1 VCRSPLTAHRLPLTF
16 QSTPNHLESPAWPN
30 SSSASPSCSS
40 ASPNSETFFDLTAKA
55 DRLRALEASQAE
67 AGFWAN
73 PESARVTVQE
83 IKKLKG
89 WVTPWEELN
98 GRLTGAL
105 EMAQLLED
113 EPDAAMQDEVARE
126 TDSLDQAVE
135 AFELQAML
143 QGPDD
148 ARDALLTIHPGA
160 GGTESQDWAEMLMR
174 MYVRWAERHGFE
186 VSVLDLL
193 PGEEAGIKSVS
204 IQIKGEYA
212 YGYLKAEK
220 GVHRLVRISPYDSQA
235 RRHTSFAS
243 VFVYPDVDDT
253 IEIDI
258 RDEDIKMDVF
268 RASGAG
274 GQHVNK
280 TSSAVRLTHVPTGV
294 VVSCQQERSQTKNR
308 ATAMKMLRAALYQ
321 RKLEEQEAA
330 RAVVEATKTDN
341 SWGNQIRSY
350 VFQPYTMVNDHRT
363 EVKVGDVQR
372 VMDGDLDEF
381 IQAYLKR
388 FGGKAA

>member
-1 VCRSPLTAHRLPLTF
+1 LSG
-16 QSTPNHLESPAWPN
+16 
-30 SSSASPSCSS
+30 
-40 ASPNSETFFDLTAKA
+40 ASPNYETFFDLPAKA
-55 DRLRALEASQAE
+55 QRLNALEAQQAQP
-67 AGFWAN
+67 GFWAD
-73 PESARVTVQE
+73 PDAARASVQE
-83 IKKLKG
+83 IKTLKN
-89 WVTPWEELN
+89 WLTPYDNLDQ
-98 GRLTGAL
+98 RLRGAL
-105 EMAQLLED
+105 ELAELLEG
-113 EPDAAMQDEVARE
+113 EPDDALQSELVRE
-126 TDSLDQAVE
+126 TEEIQEAAE

-143 QGPDD
+143 QGPED

-174 MYVRWAERHGFE
+174 MYVRWAERREFE
-186 VSVLDLL
+186 VAILDLL

-204 IQIKGEYA
+204 IEIRGQYA

-243 VFVYPDVDDT
+243 VFVYPDIDDT
-253 IEIDI
+253 IEIDL
-258 RDEDIKMDVF
+258 RDEDIRMDVF

-280 TSSAVRLTHVPTGV
+280 TSSAVRLTHIPTNT

-308 ATAMKMLRAALYQ
+308 ATAMKMLRAAIYQ
-321 RKLEEQEAA
+321 KKLEEQEAA
-330 RAVVEATKTDN
+330 RALVEATKTDN

-372 VMDGDLDEF
+372 VMDGDLDTF

>member
-1 VCRSPLTAHRLPLTF
+1 LSGKAERL
-16 QSTPNHLESPAWPN
+16 N
-30 SSSASPSCSS
+30 
-40 ASPNSETFFDLTAKA
+40 
-55 DRLRALEASQAE
+55 ALEGKQALP
-67 AGFWAN
+67 GFWAD
-73 PESARVTVQE
+73 PEAARSSVQE
-83 IKKLKG
+83 IKSLKN
-89 WVTPWEELN
+89 WLTPYDTLHE
-98 GRLTGAL
+98 RLEGAL
-105 EMAQLLED
+105 EMAQLLD
-113 EPDAAMQDEVARE
+113 AEPDPGLEADIARE
-126 TDSLDQAVE
+126 ADQLQSAAE

-143 QGPDD
+143 QGPEDE
-148 ARDALLTIHPGA
+148 RDALLTIHPGA

-174 MYVRWAERHGFE
+174 MYVRWAERHGFQ

-193 PGEEAGIKSVS
+193 PGEEAGIKSVT
-204 IQIKGEYA
+204 IEIKGQYA

-220 GVHRLVRISPYDSQA
+220 GVHRLVRISPYDSQS

-243 VFVYPDVDDT
+243 VFVYPDIDDT
-253 IEIDI
+253 IEVDL
-258 RDEDIKMDVF
+258 RDEDIRMDVF

-280 TSSAVRLTHVPTGV
+280 TSSAVRLTHVPTNT

-308 ATAMKMLRAALYQ
+308 ATAMKMLRAAIYQ
-321 RKLEEQEAA
+321 KKLEEQEAA
-330 RAVVEATKTDN
+330 RALVEATKTDN

-372 VMDGDLDEF
+372 VMDGDLDAF

>member
-1 VCRSPLTAHRLPLTF
+1 VWL
-16 QSTPNHLESPAWPN
+16 
-30 SSSASPSCSS
+30 
-40 ASPNSETFFDLTAKA
+40 NSETFFDLSGKA
-55 DRLRALEASQAE
+55 ERLNALEAKQGLP
-67 AGFWAN
+67 GFWADA
-73 PESARVTVQE
+73 EAARTSVQE
-83 IKKLKG
+83 IKSLKN
-89 WVTPWEELN
+89 WLTPYDTLHE
-98 GRLTGAL
+98 RLEGAL
-105 EMAQLLED
+105 EMAELLAA
-113 EPDAAMQDEVARE
+113 EPDAGLEADIARE
-126 TDSLDQAVE
+126 ADALQESAE

-143 QGPDD
+143 QGPED

-174 MYVRWAERHGFE
+174 MYVRWAERHGFQ

-204 IQIKGEYA
+204 IEIKGQYA

-220 GVHRLVRISPYDSQA
+220 GVHRLVRISPYDSQS

-243 VFVYPDVDDT
+243 VFVYPDIDDT
-253 IEIDI
+253 IEVDL
-258 RDEDIKMDVF
+258 RDEDIRMDVF

-280 TSSAVRLTHVPTGV
+280 TSSAVRLTHVPTNT

-308 ATAMKMLRAALYQ
+308 ATAMKMLRAAIYQ
-321 RKLEEQEAA
+321 KKLEEQQAA
-330 RAVVEATKTDN
+330 SALVEATKTDN

-372 VMDGDLDEF
+372 VMDGDLDTF

>member
-1 VCRSPLTAHRLPLTF
+1 L
-16 QSTPNHLESPAWPN
+16 N
-30 SSSASPSCSS
+30 
-40 ASPNSETFFDLTAKA
+40 
-55 DRLRALEASQAE
+55 ALEAKQALP
-67 AGFWAN
+67 GFWSD
-73 PESARVTVQE
+73 PDTARTSVQE
-83 IKKLKG
+83 IKVLKN
-89 WVTPWEELN
+89 WLTPYENLDE
-98 GRLTGAL
+98 RLRGAL
-105 EMAQLLED
+105 EMAELLES
-113 EPDAAMQDEVARE
+113 EPDEGLQRELEREAEEIQAA
-126 TDSLDQAVE
+126 SE

-143 QGPDD
+143 QGPED

-174 MYVRWAERHGFE
+174 MYIRWAERHGFA
-186 VSVLDLL
+186 VAILDLL

-204 IQIKGEYA
+204 IQIRGQYA

-243 VFVYPDVDDT
+243 VFVYPDIDDA
-253 IEIDI
+253 IEIDL
-258 RDEDIKMDVF
+258 RDEDIRMDVF

-280 TSSAVRLTHVPTGV
+280 TSSAVRLTHVPTNT

-321 RKLEEQEAA
+321 KKLEEQEAA

-372 VMDGDLDEF
+372 VMDGDLDPF
-381 IQAYLKR
+381 IEAYLKR

>member
-1 VCRSPLTAHRLPLTF
+1 VWL
-16 QSTPNHLESPAWPN
+16 
-30 SSSASPSCSS
+30 
-40 ASPNSETFFDLTAKA
+40 NSETFFDLSGKA
-55 DRLRALEASQAE
+55 ERLNALEAKQTLP
-67 AGFWAN
+67 GFWADA
-73 PESARVTVQE
+73 EAARTSVQE
-83 IKKLKG
+83 IKSLKN
-89 WVTPWEELN
+89 WLTPYDTLHHRLEE
-98 GRLTGAL
+98 AL
-105 EMAQLLED
+105 EMAQLLEA
-113 EPDAAMQDEVARE
+113 EPDDGILADVGHEADELQTAA
-126 TDSLDQAVE
+126 E

-143 QGPDD
+143 QGPEDG
-148 ARDALLTIHPGA
+148 RDALLTIHPGA

-174 MYVRWAERHGFE
+174 MYVRWAERHGFQ
-186 VSVLDLL
+186 VTVLDLL

-204 IQIKGEYA
+204 IEIKGQYA

-220 GVHRLVRISPYDSQA
+220 GVHRLVRISPYDSQS

-243 VFVYPDVDDT
+243 VFVYPDIDDT
-253 IEIDI
+253 IEIDL
-258 RDEDIKMDVF
+258 RDEDIRMDVF

-280 TSSAVRLTHVPTGV
+280 TSSAVRLTHVPTNT

-308 ATAMKMLRAALYQ
+308 ATAMKMLRAAIYQ
-321 RKLEEQEAA
+321 KKLEEQEAA
-330 RAVVEATKTDN
+330 SALVEATKTDN

-372 VMDGDLDEF
+372 VMDGDLDPF

>member
-1 VCRSPLTAHRLPLTF
+1 LSGKAERL
-16 QSTPNHLESPAWPN
+16 S
-30 SSSASPSCSS
+30 
-40 ASPNSETFFDLTAKA
+40 
-55 DRLRALEASQAE
+55 ALETEQA
-67 AGFWAN
+67 APGFWAD
-73 PESARVTVQE
+73 PDAARASVQE
-83 IKKLKG
+83 IKTLKN
-89 WVTPWEELN
+89 WLTPYDTLHE
-98 GRLTGAL
+98 RLQGAL
-105 EMAQLLED
+105 EMAELLEA
-113 EPDAAMQDEVARE
+113 EPDESMLPDVERE
-126 TDSLDQAVE
+126 AEELQQAVE

-143 QGPDD
+143 QGPEDEK
-148 ARDALLTIHPGA
+148 DALLTIHPGA

-186 VSVLDLL
+186 VNVLDLL

-204 IQIKGEYA
+204 IEIKGQYA

-243 VFVYPDVDDT
+243 VFVYPEVDDT
-253 IEIDI
+253 IEVDL

-280 TSSAVRLTHVPTGV
+280 TSSAVRLTHIPTNT

-308 ATAMKMLRAALYQ
+308 ATAMKMLRAAIYQ
-321 RKLEEQEAA
+321 KKLEEQEAA
-330 RAVVEATKTDN
+330 RAVIEATKTDN

-372 VMDGDLDEF
+372 VMDGDLDPF

>member
-1 VCRSPLTAHRLPLTF
+1 LPNF
-16 QSTPNHLESPAWPN
+16 EG
-30 SSSASPSCSS
+30 
-40 ASPNSETFFDLTAKA
+40 FFDLSGKSE
-55 DRLRALEASQAE
+55 RLRTLEAQQALP
-67 AGFWAN
+67 GFWAD
-73 PESARVTVQE
+73 PEAARASVQE
-83 IKKLKG
+83 IKTLKN
-89 WVTPWEELN
+89 WLTPYDNLDE
-98 GRLTGAL
+98 RLRGAL
-105 EMAQLLED
+105 EMAQLLEM
-113 EPDAAMQDEVARE
+113 EPDETLEAELARE
-126 TDSLDQAVE
+126 TDQLEASAE

-143 QGPDD
+143 QGPED

-186 VSVLDLL
+186 VNILDLL

-204 IQIKGEYA
+204 IEIRGRYA

-243 VFVYPDVDDT
+243 VFVYPDIDDT
-253 IEIDI
+253 IEIDL

-280 TSSAVRLTHVPTGV
+280 TSSAVRLTHLPTGT

-321 RKLEEQEAA
+321 KKLEEQEAA
-330 RAVVEATKTDN
+330 RAAVEATKTDN

-372 VMDGDLDEF
+372 VMDGDLDPF